1 MIIWIASYPKSGN
14 TWIRSLL
21 SYYLYSQKD
30 NFDFN
35 LLRKI
40 PRFNQRKF
48 ISPVANLEKLEIEPL
63 KIYEFWELAQ
73 TRLNLDNQIKFFKT
87 HNACVSYD
95 KKWFTD
101 KKNTAGY
108 VYIVRDPRAVACS
121 YASHNNVS
129 LDIAVNNLLNETL
142 IGIDEQE
149 KLGEL
154 VSSWKINYQSWKK
167 KKDYPGI
174 IVKYED
180 LIDNT
185 EKELQK
191 ILVFLEKI
199 FQSNLDIGR
208 VKKTVEACK
217 FLNLR
222 KMEDALGFDEAI
234 NNIKFFRKGQK
245 DSWKNE
251 LNIDLRKKIEK
262 IFKDEMIELGYL

>member
-30 NFDFN
+30 DFDFN

-48 ISPVANLEKLEIEPL
+48 ISPVANLEKLKIQPL

-95 KKWFTD
+95 EKWFTD

-142 IGIDEQE
+142 LGLDEQE
-149 KLGEL
+149 EIAEL
-154 VSSWKINYQSWKK
+154 ISSWKINYQSWKK

-199 FQSNLDIGR
+199 FQSNLDIAR
-208 VKKTVEACK
+208 VKKTVKACK

-234 NNIKFFRKGQK
+234 NNNKFFRKGQK
-245 DSWKNE
+245 DSWKGE
-251 LNIDLRKKIEK
+251 LNSDLRKKIEK
-262 IFKDEMIELGYL
+262 FFKDEMIELGYL

>member
-30 NFDFN
+30 DFDFN
-35 LLRKI
+35 LLKKV
-40 PRFNQRKF
+40 PRFNQKKF
-48 ISPVANLEKLEIEPL
+48 ISPVVNLEKLKIQPL

-73 TRLNLDNQIKFFKT
+73 NRLNLDNQIKFFKT

-121 YASHNNVS
+121 YASHHNVS

-142 IGIDEQE
+142 IGINEE
-149 KLGEL
+149 ENIAEL
-154 VSSWKINYQSWKK
+154 ISSWKINYQSWKK
-167 KKDYPGI
+167 KKNYPGI
-174 IVKYED
+174 VVKYED

-185 EKELQK
+185 EKEFHK
-191 ILVFLEKI
+191 ILIFLEKI
-199 FQSNLDIGR
+199 IQSNLDMER
-208 VKKTVEACK
+208 VKKTVEACQ

-222 KMEDALGFDEAI
+222 KIEDTLGFEESV
-234 NNIKFFRKGQK
+234 NNNKFFRKGRK

-251 LNIDLRKKIEK
+251 LNSDLRKKIE
-262 IFKDEMIELGYL
+262 IFFKDEMIELGYL

>member
-30 NFDFN
+30 DFNFD

-40 PRFNQRKF
+40 PRFIQSKF
-48 ISPVANLEKLEIEPL
+48 ISPVANLEKLRTEPL
-63 KIYEFWELAQ
+63 KIYEFLELAQ
-73 TRLNLDNQIKFFKT
+73 TRLNLDNKIKFFKT

-108 VYIVRDPRAVACS
+108 IYVVRDPRAVACS

-129 LDIAVNNLLNETL
+129 LDISVNNLLNETL
-142 IGIDEQE
+142 VGIDKEE
-149 KLGEL
+149 KIGEL
-154 VSSWKINYQSWKK
+154 ISSWKINYQSWKK

-174 IVKYED
+174 VVRYED

-185 EKELQK
+185 EKEFKK
-191 ILVFLEKI
+191 ILTFLEKI
-199 FQSNLDIGR
+199 IKNNLDTVR
-208 VKKTVEACK
+208 LKKTVKACE

-222 KMEDALGFDEAI
+222 KIEDTHGFDEAV
-234 NNIKFFRKGQK
+234 NNNKFFRKGQK

-251 LNIDLRKKIEK
+251 LNQELRKEIENF
-262 IFKDEMIELGYL
+262 FKDEMIELGYL

>member
-14 TWIRSLL
+14 TWVRSLI

-30 NFDFN
+30 DFDFN

-73 TRLNLDNQIKFFKT
+73 TRLNLDNQIKFLKT

-95 KKWFTD
+95 EKWFTD

-149 KLGEL
+149 KL
-154 VSSWKINYQSWKK
+154 
-167 KKDYPGI
+167 
-174 IVKYED
+174 
-180 LIDNT
+180 
-185 EKELQK
+185 
-191 ILVFLEKI
+191 
-199 FQSNLDIGR
+199 
-208 VKKTVEACK
+208 A
-217 FLNLR
+217 
-222 KMEDALGFDEAI
+222 
-234 NNIKFFRKGQK
+234 
-245 DSWKNE
+245 
-251 LNIDLRKKIEK
+251 
-262 IFKDEMIELGYL
+262 